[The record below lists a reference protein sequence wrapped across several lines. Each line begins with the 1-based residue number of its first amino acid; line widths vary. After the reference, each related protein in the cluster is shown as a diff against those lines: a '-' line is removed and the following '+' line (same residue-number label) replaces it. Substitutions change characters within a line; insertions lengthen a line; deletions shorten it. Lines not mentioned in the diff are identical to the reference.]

1 MELGENDEK
10 KNLQTTLKLKGRF
23 SVKTVPHS
31 EKFVVLMYIYAT
43 HAGIFFIFAGY
54 IKHGKGDLH

>member
-31 EKFVVLMYIYAT
+31 EKFLC
-43 HAGIFFIFAGY
+43 FFLLYVA
-54 IKHGKGDLH
+54 KHFNEGFLL